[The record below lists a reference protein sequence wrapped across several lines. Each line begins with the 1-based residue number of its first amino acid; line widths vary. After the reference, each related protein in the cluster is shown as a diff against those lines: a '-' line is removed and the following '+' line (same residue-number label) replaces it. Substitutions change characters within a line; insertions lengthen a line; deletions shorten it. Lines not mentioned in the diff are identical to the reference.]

1 MAVAGLELRNEKF
14 LPRELALDPG
24 FRQDFSVGG
33 LNCEDESSF
42 CSFFD
47 LILIWIG
54 LEDGV
59 RSGSGWAVG
68 GVEVEVE
75 CAEADLF
82 L

>member
-24 FRQDFSVGG
+24 FRQDFSAGG

-42 CSFFD
+42 SFCD

-68 GVEVEVE
+68 GVDVEVE